1 LLNGYS
7 FNAGES
13 YAEYRPGDKVAEYGL
28 AALIVGG
35 AAAVAAKKGLFG
47 VLATF
52 LAAAWK
58 FLVAAVVGALAW
70 VRKKFG
76 AKKI

>member
-1 LLNGYS
+1 M
-7 FNAGES
+7 
-13 YAEYRPGDKVAEYGL
+13 
-28 AALIVGG
+28 
-35 AAAVAAKKGLFG
+35 AAKKGLFG